1 MVAVVEVELTIQQ
14 VVEEVLLQQEHK
26 ELVLQELLY

>member
-1 MVAVVEVELTIQQ
+1 MAADHLEMLMLQQ

>member
-1 MVAVVEVELTIQQ
+1 MVVDHLAMLMLQQ

-26 ELVLQELLY
+26 ELVQQE

>member
-1 MVAVVEVELTIQQ
+1 VVEVVLMIQQ
-14 VVEEVLLQQEHK
+14 VVEVALLQQEHK